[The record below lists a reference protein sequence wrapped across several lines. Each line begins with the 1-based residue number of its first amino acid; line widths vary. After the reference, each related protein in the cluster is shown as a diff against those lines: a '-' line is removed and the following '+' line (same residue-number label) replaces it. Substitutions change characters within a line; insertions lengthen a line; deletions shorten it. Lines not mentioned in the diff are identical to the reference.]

1 MAILKRKKNSMGL
14 EQITELLDGLKI
26 PTALV
31 FTPTNLEIEKKKFF
45 NSEKYNPVFQYRIVK
60 NSNENIFK
68 KLSVIESVSD
78 VDPRISEFYID
89 LIEAKKEASEL
100 MNAVGNNEA
109 VTDISVSRYGKPTP
123 ILFRNACKVLRGRMD
138 SYNVVSSKAVKKLR
152 GEYLGYGDIERIFSE
167 VFKEFGLDDWAVD
180 KSMNIVKNGVKVGM
194 KTKKVLV
201 DPNIERSSFKLKK
214 TLVHEVGTHVLRGVN
229 GLESG
234 FEAFSKPNLPSYLDT
249 EEGLATWNE
258 NSMGLLSENWLRKK
272 AALVYAIYIGED
284 MSFRQ
289 LYNCVYGILP
299 KYSAFDT
306 VYRVK
311 RGLGDTSYPGIYSKD
326 ITYFRGFRRVLN
338 RLKKDP
344 SLYELLYA
352 GKIGFKEAEWVRE
365 GLLPKPKRVPS
376 QEKWEEVFKKVG
388 L

>member
-1 MAILKRKKNSMGL
+1 MSILKKRKNSMSL
-14 EQITELLDGLKI
+14 KDVTSLLNELRI

-31 FTPTNLEIEKKKFF
+31 FTPINLKSEKKKFF
-45 NSEKYNPVFQYRIVK
+45 NSEKYNPLFQYRIVK
-60 NSNENIFK
+60 NSNKKIFE
-68 KLSVIESVSD
+68 KLSDIELISD
-78 VDPRISEFYID
+78 VDPRISDFYIG
-89 LIEAKKEASEL
+89 LIEAKKEAAKM

-109 VTDISVSRYGKPTP
+109 VTEISVSRYGKPTP
-123 ILFRNACKVLRGRMD
+123 ILFRNASKVLRGRMD
-138 SYNVVSSKAVKKLR
+138 SYDVLGPKTVKKLR
-152 GEYLGYGDIERIFSE
+152 GDYLGYDEIERIFSE
-167 VFKEFGLDDWAVD
+167 VFKEFDLEDWAVD
-180 KSMNIVKNGVKVGM
+180 KSMNITKNGVKVGM

-201 DPNIERSSFKLKK
+201 DPNIERSRFKLKK

-234 FEAFSKPNLPSYLDT
+234 FEVFSKPNYPSYLDV

-258 NSMGLLSENWLRKK
+258 HDMGLLSEEWLRKK
-272 AALVYAIYIGED
+272 AALVYALYVGEE

-289 LYNCVYGILP
+289 LYNCVLGILP
-299 KYSAFDT
+299 KYSAFNT

-311 RGLGDTSYPGIYSKD
+311 RGLGDTSFPGIYAKD

-338 RLKKDP
+338 RLKKDS

-352 GKIGFKEAEWVRE
+352 GKIGFKETEWVRE
-365 GLLPKPKRVPS
+365 GLLPRPKRIPS
-376 QEKWEEVFKKVG
+376 KEKWEEVFRKVG